1 MLGQHGC
8 PREFEM
14 PRNKVNFCRL
24 NYYIE
29 IKHETMAVEYC
40 LVLFK
45 LKLWGVREIR
55 GLREGL

>member
-1 MLGQHGC
+1 MYIMLGQHGC

-29 IKHETMAVEYC
+29 IKHETTWQLNTV
-40 LVLFK
+40 
-45 LKLWGVREIR
+45 
-55 GLREGL
+55 